1 MFAVAIFLS
10 CALQYYIPLEI
21 LGPWARNKF
30 SQTKHVISDGVLRV
44 ALVLIT
50 CEYRFTKSKFS
61 SLKFISFFNSK
72 IFYSRSSNY
81 SSKIGSNNFINW
93 RFWLIIT
100 GLDFPTRLRN
110 INVWH
115 RWNGST
121 LLEIMEKH
129 RYHMPWHFKY
139 GFRNVCKFFGA
150 YEVRHL
156 IR

>member
-30 SQTKHVISDGVLRV
+30 SKTKHVISDGVLRV

-50 CEYRFTKSKFS
+50 CEYNFTESEFS
-61 SLKFISFFNSK
+61 SLKFISFFNSN
-72 IFYSRSSNY
+72 FSYSRFSHD

-100 GLDFPTRLRN
+100 GFDFSTSLRN
-110 INVWH
+110 INVRY

-129 RYHMPWHFKY
+129 RYYMPWHFKY

-150 YEVRHL
+150 SEIRHL